1 MQAYPKP
8 LAKLITELQKLPTIG
23 QKTAQRLAFFMLKL
37 PDTET
42 AQIAKA
48 ISEVKQLLS
57 YCNVCGMITDTNP
70 CYICTSPR
78 RNQQML
84 CVVEESDD
92 LWAIER
98 TNGYKGL
105 YHVLGGVLSP
115 LDGVGPEQLRIKS
128 LFERIQSSRYAPPC
142 RNQVAGIVEATQ
154 DAPSVK
160 EVILATNWTTEG
172 QATALYLTQ
181 HLERFEVTVTRI
193 AYGIPVGGDL
203 EYIDEVTLAKALEGR
218 RKV

>member
-1 MQAYPKP
+1 MQEYPKP
-8 LAKLITELQKLPTIG
+8 LARLISELQKLPTIG

-37 PDTET
+37 SDTET
-42 AQIAKA
+42 AQIAEA
-48 ISEVKQLLS
+48 IAEVKKLLS
-57 YCNVCGMITDTNP
+57 YCDLCGAITDNNP
-70 CYICTSPR
+70 CYICTNPR
-78 RNQQML
+78 RDQRVI

-115 LDGVGPEQLRIKS
+115 LDGTGPDELGINKLFQRIRQPDART
-128 LFERIQSSRYAPPC
+128 EPIQ
-142 RNQVAGIVEATQ
+142 
-154 DAPSVK
+154 

-181 HLERFEVTVTRI
+181 HLEMFEVAVTRI

-218 RKV
+218 RKA

>member
-1 MQAYPKP
+1 MQEYPKP
-8 LAKLITELQKLPTIG
+8 LARLISELQKLPTIG

-37 PDTET
+37 SDTET
-42 AQIAKA
+42 AQIAEA
-48 ISEVKQLLS
+48 IAQVKKLLS
-57 YCNVCGMITDTNP
+57 YCDLCGAITDTNP
-70 CYICTSPR
+70 CYICTNPR
-78 RNQQML
+78 RDQRVI

-115 LDGVGPEQLRIKS
+115 LDGTGPEELGIDKLFRRIRQPDAGT
-128 LFERIQSSRYAPPC
+128 EPIQ
-142 RNQVAGIVEATQ
+142 
-154 DAPSVK
+154 

-181 HLERFEVTVTRI
+181 HLEIFKVAVTRI

-218 RKV
+218 RKA

>member
-1 MQAYPKP
+1 MQEYPKP
-8 LAKLITELQKLPTIG
+8 LARLITELQKLPTIG

-42 AQIAKA
+42 AQIAEA
-48 ISEVKQLLS
+48 IAQVKQQLS
-57 YCNVCGMITDTNP
+57 YCDVCSMITDTNP

-78 RNQQML
+78 RNQRL
-84 CVVEESDD
+84 ICVVEESDD

-98 TNGYKGL
+98 TNGYTGL

-115 LDGVGPEQLRIKS
+115 LDGTGPEELGITKLFQRIKDS
-128 LFERIQSSRYAPPC
+128 TKNAEPVQ
-142 RNQVAGIVEATQ
+142 
-154 DAPSVK
+154 

-181 HLERFEVTVTRI
+181 HLEMFDIAVTRI

-218 RKV
+218 RKA

>member
-1 MQAYPKP
+1 MEYPRP
-8 LAKLITELQKLPTIG
+8 LAQLITQLQKLPTIG

-37 PDTET
+37 PETET
-42 AQIAKA
+42 AQIAEA
-48 ISEVKQLLS
+48 IAEVKQLLS
-57 YCNVCGMITDTNP
+57 YCNVCGTITDANPCHICTNP
-70 CYICTSPR
+70 R
-78 RNQQML
+78 RERQVI

-115 LDGVGPEQLRIKS
+115 LDGVGPDELNIDA
-128 LFERIQSSRYAPPC
+128 LFQRL
-142 RNQVAGIVEATQ
+142 N
-154 DAPSVK
+154 DVK
-160 EVILATNWTTEG
+160 EIILATNLTTEG

-181 HLERFEVTVTRI
+181 HLENFDITVSRI
-193 AYGIPVGGDL
+193 AHGIPFGGDL

-218 RKV
+218 REV